1 MITQERLKE
10 LLSYDPQTGLFTW
23 LMDKGS
29 ARKGALAGK
38 LNTASY
44 VQIQLD
50 KRMYLAHRLVW
61 LYIYGAFPAC
71 VIDHIDGDK
80 NNNAFSNLREATATE
95 NQRNKRKFRGKYL
108 KGVTKVRNSY
118 NAFIRYDK
126 KKQYLGCFK
135 TEQEAYQAYCLAAQK
150 HFGEFA
156 NFGYGV
162 YGEPDLAVK
171 AI

>member
-50 KRMYLAHRLVW
+50 KRVYLAHRLVW
-61 LYIYGAFPAC
+61 LYIYGAFPNC
-71 VIDHIDGDK
+71 LIDHIDGDK
-80 NNNAFSNLREATATE
+80 NNNSLSNLREATHTE

-108 KGVTKVRNSY
+108 KGVMKVRNSY
-118 NAFIRYDK
+118 QSFIRHDNK
-126 KKQYLGCFK
+126 KKYLGCFK

-150 HFGEFA
+150 YFGEFA

-162 YGEPDLAVK
+162 CGAPNSDVQAT
-171 AI
+171 